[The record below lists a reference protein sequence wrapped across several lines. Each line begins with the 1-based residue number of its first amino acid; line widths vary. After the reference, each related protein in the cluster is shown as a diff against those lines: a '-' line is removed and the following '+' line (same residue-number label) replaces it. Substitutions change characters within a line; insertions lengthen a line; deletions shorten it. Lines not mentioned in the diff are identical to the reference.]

1 MANNDTTA
9 SHTLTLDDINGSE
22 TLRRR
27 GALAGDT
34 VKDNELVRVWSEE
47 SDSRDGGYIVTN
59 EDIAGSATL
68 QERKAVAG
76 DRIIDNE
83 LHSSEKDSLWS
94 QFVYGYDKMNNVV
107 ANATDVVSAKFPMG
121 IDFGR
126 MGIAGAFTAA
136 HKTAS
141 SDLIKEFSDNGIDFS
156 GSSEDERRDLLIGK
170 RERELQETVSQF
182 FVEDEEG
189 LAGKVGGF
197 VGAMAD
203 PTSLIPVGQGY
214 KAMALG
220 SAALGGAF
228 SAAEDL
234 AQTGEVDPV
243 KAGMTALGAGVLA
256 PATVLGARLAGKG
269 LSKTA
274 KKTKEIVNTRKDKG
288 ASKVINEAQ
297 AIVDKEVAAVG
308 HVDDL
313 ATVLQEAGMNPAK
326 VQAATTRVGRK
337 LRVGSQDRAQR
348 AIDGII
354 TRDSAF
360 TRTISPPLDKYL
372 GAISTRIGVINARL
386 KGQVRSYE
394 FKTAVRTSEALN
406 EAQPFLQTMH
416 KLAEPV
422 KDKIGLNLMN
432 GRFDDALVLMKQQA
446 PELAET
452 FESTIIPQLKR
463 FGTELKE
470 SGHQLSDI
478 PNYFPRLV
486 KDVKGLHK
494 ALGKEET
501 GTITDA
507 IKDYAKRKNI
517 RADAVT
523 DAQRAEVTDLT
534 LRGYKMVTTDGGK
547 PRFVKPRKLQT
558 VEPRL
563 QKFYA
568 SPEESLSM
576 YLRGASD
583 DIETRAFLGRSH
595 VGDEMGETDVDKS
608 LGTYIDQEIQAGRVK
623 PEQQVE
629 LKGLF
634 SSRFIGGK
642 QTAHKA
648 NNLLKNLGYIGTIAN
663 PLSAMVQLSDN
674 AHSATLYGLRN
685 TVSSMLSEK
694 DVKLVDLGLDQM
706 ITADMG
712 APITATAK
720 VLAKLMKVSGF
731 TTVDKL
737 GKETLINSSLKF
749 AQASVKNPK
758 QFAKFKQKH
767 EAIYGDEFPSL
778 VKSLEDGNIDENVK
792 MFLFNELADI
802 QPIALS
808 EFPQGYLDNPNGR
821 ILYMLKSFTLKQYDI
836 VRRNV
841 VQEYA
846 KGNKAEALKNATAL
860 AGYLTAANV
869 TVQTAQDMLL
879 GREVH
884 PEDIPSDALWSLLGV
899 FGLNKYTND
908 KYLQRGQVTEAV
920 WQTLRPAT
928 PLIDSALKLGGGIAQ
943 GEPEV
948 EKILREVPIIGE
960 FIYNWFG
967 GGAEEY
973 NERKAK
979 ERKSRQQ

>member
-1 MANNDTTA
+1 MSDV
-9 SHTLTLDDINGSE
+9 LTLDRINSSAN
-22 TLRRR
+22 LRSL
-27 GALAGDT
+27 GALAGDK
-34 VKDNELVRVWSEE
+34 VVDNKLVRVYSED
-47 SDSRDGGYIVTN
+47 SDSVNLGEKVT
-59 EDIAGSATL
+59 
-68 QERKAVAG
+68 QERIDASETLRNLGAVAG
-76 DRIIDNE
+76 DRIVDNK
-83 LHSSEKDSLWS
+83 LISSEKDNLWS

-121 IDFGR
+121 MDFGR

-141 SDLIKEFSDNGIDFS
+141 SDLIKEFSDNGIDFA
-156 GSSEDERRDLLIGK
+156 GSSEDERRDLLIRK
-170 RERELQETVSQF
+170 RERELQETVNQF

-243 KAGMTALGAGVLA
+243 KAGITALGAGVLA

-360 TRTISPPLDKYL
+360 TRTISPPVDKYL

-452 FESTIIPQLKR
+452 FESVIIPQLKR

-517 RADAVT
+517 RVDAVT

-534 LRGYKMVTTDGGK
+534 LRGYRMTTDGGK
-547 PRFVKPRKLQT
+547 PRFVQPRKLQT

-623 PEQQVE
+623 PEQQAE

-642 QTAHKA
+642 QTAGKA

-720 VLAKLMKVSGF
+720 VLEKLMKASGF

-737 GKETLINSSLKF
+737 GKETLINSALKF

-808 EFPQGYLDNPNGR
+808 EFPQVYLDNPNGR

-836 VRRNV
+836 VRRNI

-884 PEDIPSDALWSLLGV
+884 PEDIPSEALWSLLGV